1 MYLIGA
7 LSRGA
12 GALFPPYLWDGGGFR
27 FAAAAL
33 GYDGFLASL
42 GWFGSVGLAWA
53 PH

>member
-12 GALFPPYLWDGGGFR
+12 GTLFAPYLYDGGGFL
-27 FAAAAL
+27 FAEAAL

-42 GWFGSVGLAWA
+42 G
-53 PH
+53 